1 METNHEEIVGEAA
14 WDERYRERP
23 QTWSGQPNQAL
34 VAEVTGL
41 TPGTALEAGAGEG
54 GDAIWLTQQGWQVTA
69 AELSTVALGRAQARA
84 EQLGLDIDWLHLDL
98 AEAAPPATYDLV
110 TAFYLH
116 MPATHRSRLWQQLGR
131 RRGRRRHS
139 VDRRS

>member
-41 TPGTALEAGAGEG
+41 NPGTALEAGAGEG
-54 GDAIWLTQQGWQVTA
+54 GDAIWLSPA
-69 AELSTVALGRAQARA
+69 
-84 EQLGLDIDWLHLDL
+84 GLAGH
-98 AEAAPPATYDLV
+98 
-110 TAFYLH
+110 
-116 MPATHRSRLWQQLGR
+116 
-131 RRGRRRHS
+131 RGRV
-139 VDRRS
+139 VDSRPRTGAGPR